1 MLFREN
7 VLHKDFKR
15 NYNNFQFEEISNIPK
30 INLRGDVNNKNFVTQ
45 VGKILN
51 TLVPVESNSSN
62 SNNKLKIIWLSPN
75 EWLIK
80 IYDEKDFFIIIEN
93 LHNSLDAQN
102 TAITDVTE
110 SRTILKLQGSN
121 LYKLLSKFMIIDL
134 DKALNKESSVAQTIF
149 AKVPILIER
158 NFKNEDIQNIYLHTN
173 RSHAKYVINLL
184 EDGSKN
190 IDF

>member
-15 NYNNFQFEEISNIPK
+15 NYNNFQFEEFSNIPK

-75 EWLIK
+75 EWLI
-80 IYDEKDFFIIIEN
+80 
-93 LHNSLDAQN
+93 
-102 TAITDVTE
+102 
-110 SRTILKLQGSN
+110 
-121 LYKLLSKFMIIDL
+121 
-134 DKALNKESSVAQTIF
+134 
-149 AKVPILIER
+149 
-158 NFKNEDIQNIYLHTN
+158 
-173 RSHAKYVINLL
+173 
-184 EDGSKN
+184 
-190 IDF
+190 